1 MLDDIDYVIIQDFF
15 TLTQRRDVVP
25 AHISII
31 DDSILEGNE
40 MFEVKLKVKDERITV
55 NPYRIAVTIVDDDG
69 NFMW

>member
-1 MLDDIDYVIIQDFF
+1 MLGDIDYVIIQDFF

-69 NFMW
+69 NFIW